1 MSKTSEKLTD
11 SKETKEFLESLA
23 ILGVGTKIF
32 RDGVEYTD
40 RVGFWQWIKN
50 NHPGMDL
57 DSAKAIKEVAGNL
70 EKTIQG
76 KPYEWDWVNHYRD
89 NPLNVGK
96 VVNLS
101 EDKTAPI
108 DAVIKNLFT
117 GQEVSVQLKAP
128 TTASSISN
136 ALAEIKEKPADLHIG
151 PKEMVDKAKEMG
163 FPYELREFQNGENIK
178 QSLNERI
185 EEAKSGEAVPGLDL
199 NGVMSQIGEGALIG
213 AVVYA
218 GVSALSHFRA
228 YKRGEISGKEYAKL
242 VGKNSVKGTIMG
254 GGLAFINI
262 PVQLSATAIGVGMP
276 VTIPV
281 MIVCAYGL
289 RKIIEPIFKEGR
301 YAEIVKNMSY
311 STDTAR
317 AWAHFA
323 VLSCYLYE
331 SQKQF
336 LNKVS
341 KHFKDFADR
350 ERIVGELD
358 TRLQRGLEGI

>member
-11 SKETKEFLESLA
+11 PKETKEFLESLA
-23 ILGVGTKIF
+23 VLGAGAKIF

-40 RVGFWQWIKN
+40 RVAFWQWIKDS
-50 NHPGMDL
+50 HPGMDL
-57 DSAKAIKEVAGNL
+57 GSAEAIKKVAISGDL
-70 EKTIQG
+70 KTVIQG
-76 KPYEWDWVNHYRD
+76 KVYEWDWFNHYRN
-89 NPLNVGK
+89 NPLNIGK

-101 EDKTAPI
+101 EGKTAPI
-108 DAVIKNLFT
+108 DAVIKNPFT

-136 ALAEIKEKPADLHIG
+136 ALTEIKEKPADLYIG
-151 PKEMVDKAKEMG
+151 PKEMTDKAREMG
-163 FPYELREFQNGENIK
+163 VPYEEFQNGENIK
-178 QSLNERI
+178 QSLNKRI